1 MSCKAFQDSEHRPEN
16 SITDDLD
23 CMADDTKHYLDTC
36 EAVCL
41 DGFQGHQAG
50 HDIDDSRLT
59 YRCSA
64 PNSTDPEHPHH
75 GVWRPAN
82 GGAPLICGDV
92 SASNAAPVDAGEDTE
107 TAIVVVLGLMAVA
120 GLGVWWETG
129 RRKKKAASK
138 RELELSMLGNSRR
151 PRSEQPP

>member
-23 CMADDTKHYLDTC
+23 CMADGTKHYLDTC
-36 EAVCL
+36 KAVCL

-50 HDIDDSRLT
+50 HDIDDSTLT

-75 GVWRPAN
+75 GA
-82 GGAPLICGDV
+82 V
-92 SASNAAPVDAGEDTE
+92 SYTHLTLPTIYSV
-107 TAIVVVLGLMAVA
+107 
-120 GLGVWWETG
+120 
-129 RRKKKAASK
+129 
-138 RELELSMLGNSRR
+138 
-151 PRSEQPP
+151 